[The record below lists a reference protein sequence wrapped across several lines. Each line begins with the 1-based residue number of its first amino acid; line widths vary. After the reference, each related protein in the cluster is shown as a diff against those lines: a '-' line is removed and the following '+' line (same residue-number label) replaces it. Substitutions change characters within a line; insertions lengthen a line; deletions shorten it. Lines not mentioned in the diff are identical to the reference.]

1 MVPGGKVSPVCSE
14 LITALDQNATESFAK
29 AGTVLFRCGDSVSA
43 VYLVRRGRLALEWAS
58 GNRLIQL
65 DFAGPGR
72 IVGLPAAL
80 NGTYSLTASAVEDTE
95 LAFIPSQWVIELLE
109 GDWRLSLAA
118 TRMVSREVVR
128 MRSMLRT
135 SFAINQDG
143 LDVQA
148 KRSTETCRVK
158 EQLA

>member
-1 MVPGGKVSPVCSE
+1 
-14 LITALDQNATESFAK
+14 
-29 AGTVLFRCGDSVSA
+29 
-43 VYLVRRGRLALEWAS
+43 
-58 GNRLIQL
+58 L